1 MFSQCKMNSLE
12 MLKKVDENTY
22 IILIKGVLIE
32 LNEDVFTM
40 VTRLPKGMKQDKED
54 KYLVEKDKKQFSKFT
69 EQYQKVGGVVKRY

>member
-1 MFSQCKMNSLE
+1 MNSLE

-22 IILIKGVLIE
+22 TILIKGVLIE

-54 KYLVEKDKKQFSKFT
+54 KDLVEKDKNQFSKFI
-69 EQYQKVGGVVKRY
+69 EQYQKVRGVVRRD